1 MTTDKICTYCGQT
14 GHRAHACPIRPDF
27 QIGGTLKEC
36 EEQIIDY
43 GVRCAEFAVERER
56 AALLRKF
63 DAYVPADVASSMRW
77 RIMEL
82 EQQLANVKREALL
95 ADIGRVRA

>member
-1 MTTDKICTYCGQT
+1 MTTQKICTFCGQT
-14 GHRAHACPIRPDF
+14 GHRAHACPMRPEAPKAGPGLTDEA
-27 QIGGTLKEC
+27 IAE
-36 EEQIIDY
+36 Y
-43 GVRCAEFAVERER
+43 GARCAEEAAHRER

-77 RIMEL
+77 RILEL
-82 EQQLANVKREALL
+82 EQQIANMKREALL